1 MKPLK
6 LNRTPEPHARQRGF
20 TLAET
25 MIVIAIIA
33 ILASIGFPQYT
44 TYLTRAKRATVES
57 FMVMVADRQEQFFL
71 DNKQYAYGLSDL
83 GYAGDTVAIDN
94 NGIVTITTNPARIYL
109 VDLSN
114 TSATTFTIDAAPELG
129 QAAQD
134 TICGTLSLTH
144 TGQRDQ
150 TGAGTRCW

>member
-20 TLAET
+20 TLVET
-25 MIVIAIIA
+25 LVVIAIIA
-33 ILASIGFPQYT
+33 MLASIGFPQYT
-44 TYLTRAKRATVES
+44 TYITRTKRATAKS
-57 FMVMVADRQEQFFL
+57 FMLMVADRQEQFFL
-71 DNKQYAYGLSDL
+71 DNKQYAGGMSDL
-83 GYAGDTVAIDN
+83 GYADDAVALDN

-114 TSATTFTIDAAPELG
+114 TSATTFTINAAPELV
-129 QAAQD
+129 QANQD
-134 TICGTLSLTH
+134 TLCGTLTLSH

>member
-33 ILASIGFPQYT
+33 MLASIGFPQYT
-44 TYLTRAKRATVES
+44 TYLTRTKRATAKS
-57 FMVMVADRQEQFFL
+57 FMLMVADRQEQFFL
-71 DNKQYAYGLSDL
+71 DNKQYADGLSDL
-83 GYAGDTVAIDN
+83 GYADDAVAIDN
-94 NGIVTITTNPARIYL
+94 HGIMTITTSPARIYL

-114 TSATTFTIDAAPELG
+114 TSATTFTINAAPELA

-134 TICGTLSLTH
+134 TLCGTLTLSH

>member
-6 LNRTPEPHARQRGF
+6 LNRTPEPHAQQRGF
-20 TLAET
+20 TLVET
-25 MIVIAIIA
+25 LVVIAIIA
-33 ILASIGFPQYT
+33 MLASIGFPQYT
-44 TYLTRAKRATVES
+44 TYMTRTKRATAKS
-57 FMVMVADRQEQFFL
+57 FMLIVADRQEQFFL
-71 DNKQYAYGLSDL
+71 DNKQYAGGMSDL
-83 GYAGDTVAIDN
+83 GYADDAVALDN

-114 TSATTFTIDAAPELG
+114 TSATTFTINAAPELV
-129 QAAQD
+129 QANQD
-134 TICGTLSLTH
+134 TLCGTLTLSH

>member
-33 ILASIGFPQYT
+33 MLASIGFPQYT
-44 TYLTRAKRATVES
+44 TYLTRTKRATAKS
-57 FMVMVADRQEQFFL
+57 FMLMVADRQEQFFL
-71 DNKQYAYGLSDL
+71 DNKQYADGLSDL

-114 TSATTFTIDAAPELG
+114 TSATTFTIDAAPELA
-129 QAAQD
+129 QAARD

-144 TGQRDQ
+144 TGQRSQ
-150 TGAGTRCW
+150 TGAGTKCW